1 MKMRQ
6 GRIFSALA
14 FAFLLAFAAQPASA
28 QRHAGA
34 PPPARYGG
42 ARVQN
47 HPRQQGLRA
56 NRPLGNPAGRPANT
70 FHPPSTYQPAPGAPG
85 APGANGQAANGNAA
99 HPPNNTFRPPAN
111 SNAANGVAG
120 NGTQGNGAQG
130 NYRPGQAPGGNA
142 SGTVNTN
149 SGQKLP
155 GQWEQKLG
163 QMSPQQQNH
172 FLQNN
177 ERFKSMPP
185 ERQQQIRQN
194 LQNYNRLSPTEK
206 MAMKDR
212 QATWERMSPEQRNYV
227 QHTLLPKWQQMSPD
241 RKQMVT
247 DRLHT
252 LQGMSAE
259 DRQKS
264 LNDPQFMRGLS
275 PDEQSVL
282 RGLDQVRNPSNP

>member
-6 GRIFSALA
+6 GRIFSTLA
-14 FAFLLAFAAQPASA
+14 FAFLLGLAAQPASA

-47 HPRQQGLRA
+47 HQPQQGMRA
-56 NRPLGNPAGRPANT
+56 NRLGANPAGRPANT
-70 FHPPSTYQPAPGAPG
+70 FHPPSTYQPAPS
-85 APGANGQAANGNAA
+85 ANGQAGNGNAA

-111 SNAANGVAG
+111 SNARNGV
-120 NGTQGNGAQG
+120 QGNGAQG
-130 NYRPGQAPGGNA
+130 NYGPGQVPKANA

-149 SGQKLP
+149 PGQKLP

-206 MAMKDR
+206 MALKDR

-227 QHTLLPKWQQMSPD
+227 QKTLLPKWQQMSPD
-241 RKQMVT
+241 RKQVVN

-252 LQGMSAE
+252 MQGMTPE
-259 DRQKS
+259 DRQKA

-282 RGLDQVRNPSNP
+282 RGLDSVRNPSNP

>member
-1 MKMRQ
+1 MRQ
-6 GRIFSALA
+6 GRILSALA
-14 FAFLLAFAAQPASA
+14 FAFLLGLAAQPASA

-34 PPPARYGG
+34 PPPVRYGG

-47 HPRQQGLRA
+47 HPRQQGMRA
-56 NRPLGNPAGRPANT
+56 NRPGGNPAGRPNT

-85 APGANGQAANGNAA
+85 ANAQAGNGNAA
-99 HPPNNTFRPPAN
+99 HSPNNGFRPPAN
-111 SNAANGVAG
+111 SNATNGVQG

-130 NYRPGQAPGGNA
+130 NYRPGQMPNGNA

-212 QATWERMSPEQRNYV
+212 ADTWNRMSPEQRNYV
-227 QHTLLPKWQQMSPD
+227 QKTLLPKWQQMSPD
-241 RKQMVT
+241 RKQVVN

-252 LQGMSAE
+252 MQGMTPE
-259 DRQKS
+259 NRQKA

-282 RGLDQVRNPSNP
+282 RGLDSVRNPSNP